1 MGSVGHWPSRQGAT
15 TTKTDYCSARTSALC
30 CRTQGRLQERT
41 AHRGHWYLEAHVVQI
56 SHIGTGLAAAA
67 GGEGGAVAA
76 GVVDSSI
83 ISKISAFGEKRNRI
97 RKEETKE
104 IEARFEAAPCFAS
117 CCWWRPCWGRPRV

>member
-1 MGSVGHWPSRQGAT
+1 MNSSVVGSTGMYGIGEVRHTGPLDNMAWGRWGIGHHGRKAT

-67 GGEGGAVAA
+67 GGEGGAVEA
-76 GVVDSSI
+76 GVVEDTSI
-83 ISKISAFGEKRNRI
+83 IPKITRGK
-97 RKEETKE
+97 KK
-104 IEARFEAAPCFAS
+104 
-117 CCWWRPCWGRPRV
+117 